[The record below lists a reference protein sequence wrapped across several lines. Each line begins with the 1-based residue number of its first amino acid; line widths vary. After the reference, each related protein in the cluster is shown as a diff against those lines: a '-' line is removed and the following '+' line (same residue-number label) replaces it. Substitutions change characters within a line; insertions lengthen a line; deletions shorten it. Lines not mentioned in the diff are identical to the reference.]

1 MGTGKTLSH
10 ALSIHSK
17 LTSMMQYIQVFARMT
32 PDTKETVI
40 QCLHSVPKLCLM
52 CGDGANDVGAL
63 KQADVGVALLSGF
76 GDVNVEKGEDS
87 YKKKKDDKGNKS
99 VIPTNAIK
107 TNQQLE
113 AMRMM
118 PVSLVKMQLR
128 AIGVE
133 PDKYPDL
140 IEKEDLIKLWRI
152 KSTDIAVKK
161 HDMKAAKDKAK
172 ESKQEVAA
180 RRRAEAQEKQE
191 KMARRVQ

>member
-32 PDTKETVI
+32 PDAKETVI

-76 GDVNVEKGEDS
+76 GDVNVEKEDS
-87 YKKKKDDKGNKS
+87 YKKKKEDGNK
-99 VIPTNAIK
+99 TNNAITPQTAIK
-107 TNQQLE
+107 TQQQID

-118 PVSLVKMQLR
+118 PV
-128 AIGVE
+128 A
-133 PDKYPDL
+133 
-140 IEKEDLIKLWRI
+140 LIK
-152 KSTDIAVKK
+152 
-161 HDMKAAKDKAK
+161 M
-172 ESKQEVAA
+172 
-180 RRRAEAQEKQE
+180 
-191 KMARRVQ
+191 